1 MTRARRSHPPTVL
14 KLVERTLRTECALPR
29 GARILLGVSGG
40 GDSQAL
46 LHVLARLRERLD
58 FELFAHGVDH
68 GLREEAALEL
78 DLAEALARAQAVPFQ
93 RSRVAVSAGG
103 NLMAR
108 ARAARYQELRRA
120 RAAAGADLL
129 ATAHHADD
137 RAETV
142 LLRLLRGS
150 GPRGLAVLPARSGEL
165 VRPMIR
171 ARRTDVQAHLGR
183 HSIRFASDPSNR
195 DPRFARTR
203 VRHELLPLMESL
215 SPRVVEHLN
224 ALADQLAQDS
234 PPELL
239 GPDGAPVP
247 LGRAQARAFVRLLEE
262 PDAHAQIWLS
272 GGRAIRLDPSSGAPR
287 IVAATPRGAANRRKS
302 D

>member
-1 MTRARRSHPPTVL
+1 MTGARRSHPPTL
-14 KLVERTLRTECALPR
+14 LRLVERTLKSECALAK
-29 GARILLGVSGG
+29 GARILLAVSGG

-46 LHVLARLRERLD
+46 LHALARLRARLD

-68 GLREEAALEL
+68 GLRAEAAAEL
-78 DLAEALARAQAVPFQ
+78 DLAAALAAREGVPFR
-93 RSRVAVSAGG
+93 RSRVGVRPGG

-108 ARAARYQELRRA
+108 ARAARYQELERA
-120 RAAAGADLL
+120 RRSFGAELL

-150 GPRGLAVLPARSGEL
+150 GPQGLAVLPPRAGAL
-165 VRPMIR
+165 LRPMIR
-171 ARRTDVQAHLGR
+171 ARRTDVQAHLLR
-183 HSIRFASDPSNR
+183 HDLSFAADPTND

-203 VRHELLPLMESL
+203 VRRELLPLLESL

-224 ALADQLAQDS
+224 ALADQLAGTATPALS
-234 PPELL
+234 
-239 GPDGAPVP
+239 GPDGAPVA
-247 LGRAQARAFVRLLEE
+247 LGRAQRRELARMLETR
-262 PDAHAQIWLS
+262 DARAQIWLP
-272 GGRAIRLDPSSGAPR
+272 GARAVRLDPSTGTPR
-287 IVAATPRGAANRRKS
+287 IVPRAARGAANRRKS

>member
-14 KLVERTLRTECALPR
+14 KLVERTLKTECALPK

-46 LHVLARLRERLD
+46 LHALARLRERLD

-68 GLREEAALEL
+68 GLRKEAALEL
-78 DLAEALARAQAVPFQ
+78 DLAEELARAHVVPFQ
-93 RSRVAVSAGG
+93 RSRIAVSPGG

-108 ARAARYQELRRA
+108 ARAARYRELRRV
-120 RAAAGADLL
+120 RDAAGAELL

-137 RAETV
+137 RAETF

-150 GPRGLAVLPARSGEL
+150 GPRGLAVLPPRTGDL
-165 VRPMIR
+165 LRPLIR

-183 HSIRFASDPSNR
+183 HAIRFASDPSND

-203 VRHELLPLMESL
+203 VRNELLPQMESL

-224 ALADQLAQDS
+224 ALADQLAQES

-239 GPDGAPVP
+239 GPDGTAIP
-247 LGRAQARAFVRLLEE
+247 LGRAQTRAFVRLLGN
-262 PDAHAQIWLS
+262 PDAHAQIWLA
-272 GGRAIRLDPSSGAPR
+272 GGLAIRLDPSSGAPQ
-287 IVAATPRGAANRRKS
+287 IVGATPRGAANRRKS